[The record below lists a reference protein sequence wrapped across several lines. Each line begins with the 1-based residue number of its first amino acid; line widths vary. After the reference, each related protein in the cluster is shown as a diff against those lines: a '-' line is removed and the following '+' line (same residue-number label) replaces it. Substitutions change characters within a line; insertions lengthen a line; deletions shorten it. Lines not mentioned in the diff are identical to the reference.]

1 MRVTVGTSGYSY
13 KEWKGTFYP
22 DDLPAAKMLSY
33 YASHFGTVEINNTFY
48 RMPNEKLVTT
58 WASEVPDGFTFV
70 LKAPQRIT
78 HHKKLDA
85 ADETRHFFQV
95 ASALGAKLGPVLFQ
109 TPPFLRKDVQRL
121 HDFLEEVPRDKRVC
135 FEFRHESWM
144 DDDVFRALR
153 ERDAALCVADTDEV
167 EDPDKILVSTA
178 SWGYL
183 RLRRTEYTDEQ
194 LAAWAR
200 RVQAQPWS
208 DAFVFFKHEDEGK
221 GPIFATRFLAL
232 M

>member
-22 DDLPAAKMLSY
+22 DDLPAAKMLSF

-85 ADETRHFFQV
+85 ADETRYFFQV

-144 DDDVFRALR
+144 DEDVFRALR

-200 RVQAQPWS
+200 RVQAQSWS